1 MPLPATTERAARA
14 VARVLADLDD
24 QVARYLAGRDRL
36 PSPRAVLDELRP
48 LVTAAV
54 SAAMRDIDPDVPLSA
69 VTDAVDEQL
78 TDLQAAIT
86 GTVDQARAVRRRL
99 PTNPPVREDGEAVT
113 VFVRRVGKFAAL
125 AALLAAD
132 RGRRGGRVGT
142 PDVSKVARQVSV
154 RVPRRTAGYG
164 RMVVRTKSAV
174 ARNVHA
180 ADVVDAR
187 MAAAP
192 TDALQLA
199 ARKAAGAEAQ
209 LGARKAAADVTNQS
223 IARNRASADR
233 AEELYRAK
241 RRSERRPGVSES
253 TGPKPGDWVL
263 LIRDGL
269 KGPTDADCEEVDGL
283 WATPKW
289 LRNHPV
295 EHPNCTR
302 VGRPKVLPA
311 GEAVTL
317 LE

>member
-99 PTNPPVREDGEAVT
+99 PTKPPVREDGEAVT

-174 ARNVHA
+174 ARNAHA
-180 ADVVDAR
+180 ADVVDERFRVRRAGSG
-187 MAAAP
+187 
-192 TDALQLA
+192 
-199 ARKAAGAEAQ
+199 RKS
-209 LGARKAAADVTNQS
+209 LGA
-223 IARNRASADR
+223 I
-233 AEELYRAK
+233 
-241 RRSERRPGVSES
+241 
-253 TGPKPGDWVL
+253 PGDWVVL
-263 LIRDGL
+263 VLDAR
-269 KGPTDADCEEVDGL
+269 KGPTDAECEDVNGRY
-283 WATPKW
+283 ATPAW
-289 LRNHPV
+289 IRNHPV

-302 VGRPKVLPA
+302 LGRPKVLPA

-317 LE
+317 IE